1 VPRLTPWGCA
11 MRCWPS
17 GRGRVIAAL
26 VLLPLVVGG
35 CSKSNDK
42 SSASAT
48 SNALATTKVS
58 VQNFKY
64 SGMPNTLPSGLRAID
79 FTNKETF
86 PIVHEMVVMSLG
98 GKQAADM
105 VAAAKKSGTKSE
117 DDWLHFGEVV
127 DVGTGAT
134 QVTLFNL
141 PPGKYTIACYET
153 GTPQG
158 KENGPP
164 HLTIGMIHPFTVT

>member
-1 VPRLTPWGCA
+1 
-11 MRCWPS
+11 MRCWTS
-17 GRGRVIAAL
+17 AWGRAIAVL

-35 CSKSNDK
+35 CSKSKNT
-42 SSASAT
+42 ASQGAQG
-48 SNALATTKVS
+48 NKGLAATKVS
-58 VQNFKY
+58 AQDFKY
-64 SGMPNTLPSGLRAID
+64 SGMPDTLPSGLRAIE

-105 VAAAKKSGTKSE
+105 VAAAKKSGPTSE
-117 DDWLHFGEVV
+117 DSWLHFGEVV
-127 DVGTGAT
+127 DVRSGAT
-134 QVTLFNL
+134 QVSLFNL
-141 PPGKYTIACYET
+141 PAGKYAIACYET

-158 KENGPP
+158 KPNGPP

>member
-1 VPRLTPWGCA
+1 MGCRTSA
-11 MRCWPS
+11 
-17 GRGRVIAAL
+17 RGRAITVL
-26 VLLPLVVGG
+26 VLVPLALGG
-35 CSKSNDK
+35 CSKGDNT
-42 SSASAT
+42 SSGSAQG
-48 SNALATTKVS
+48 SQGVSATKVS

-64 SGMPNTLPSGLRAID
+64 SGMPDTLPSGLRAVE

-105 VAAAKKSGTKSE
+105 VAAAKKSGQKSE

-127 DVGTGAT
+127 GVDTGAT
-134 QVTLFNL
+134 QVSLFDL
-141 PPGKYTIACYET
+141 PPGQYAIACYET
-153 GTPQG
+153 GTAQG
-158 KENGPP
+158 KTNGPP